1 MSVKSLFT
9 IRKNLNT
16 SYLCFMTTCILSIVS
31 VIITRVP
38 NEKLVDK
45 QVHLA
50 LRSIGDALLKFN
62 ADFSTPVPP
71 IQQKGSE
78 TYSLKFDT
86 PVVIDPDHLVELS
99 LKHLTSEI
107 ARQSIVTVR
116 NVDTGAIVYG
126 FEIDHLEQMDIPC
139 LGRILSASNYSV
151 EFSFFDDPV
160 TQLLYYN
167 IPAISTAGVYVLFA
181 FLGFSFLKK
190 KKHVTS
196 GTNQIQ
202 WKGIILD
209 IAHNQITK
217 NRKTIQLT
225 TKESQIL
232 AILLEH
238 KGTLVTRAFFMQ
250 EVWLKKGVITERSLD
265 MYISRLRKKMAV
277 LSNVQIVNQHGKGY
291 YLRTL

>member
-9 IRKNLNT
+9 IRKYLNT
-16 SYLCFMTTCILSIVS
+16 SYLCFIATCILITIS

-50 LRSIGDALLKFN
+50 MRSIGDALLKFN

-116 NVDTGAIVYG
+116 NMDTGAIVYG
-126 FEIDHLEQMDIPC
+126 FEIDHLEQKDIPC
-139 LGRILSASNYSV
+139 LGRILYASHYIV

-167 IPAISTAGVYVLFA
+167 IPAISTAGVSVLFA

-190 KKHVTS
+190 KKHLSHST
-196 GTNQIQ
+196 TKIQ
-202 WKGIILD
+202 WKGITLD
-209 IAHNQITK
+209 VAHNRVTK
-217 NRKTIQLT
+217 SHKTIQLT

-232 AILLEH
+232 AILLAH
-238 KGTLVTRAFFMQ
+238 KGSLVSRAFFMQ

-265 MYISRLRKKMAV
+265 MYISRLRKKMAE

-291 YLRTL
+291 YLKTA